1 MMTLTAVVVV
11 QGYIGVSKVGE
22 AHDAAESLYQQR
34 LKPAVAL
41 ADLAVAQS
49 EARSQALLALL
60 HAPENPASK
69 LHDHPLSAHLDALD
83 KSVLEAERLR
93 QAYAE
98 HVATA
103 SPTTRRSSPAS
114 PKRKRP

>member
-41 ADLAVAQS
+41 ADLAAPR
-49 EARSQALLALL
+49 ARRVPRRCWRCCTHRRIQ
-60 HAPENPASK
+60 PASFMTI
-69 LHDHPLSAHLDALD
+69 
-83 KSVLEAERLR
+83 R
-93 QAYAE
+93 
-98 HVATA
+98 
-103 SPTTRRSSPAS
+103 
-114 PKRKRP
+114 